1 MDKVLLITGGSR
13 GIGAATALLAATQGY
28 RICINYLTDH
38 QSAGGICSDV
48 RALGAD
54 AFTAQADVSNEDEIV
69 RLFARIDAEL
79 GPLTHLVN
87 NAATIAQSSRVETM
101 TEFRLLKMMM
111 TNVVGPM
118 LCSKQALLRMLPRHG
133 GSGGSIVNVSSAA
146 SRIGAPNEYVDY
158 AASKG
163 ALDTFTTGLAREVAG
178 EGVRV
183 NAVRPGCIFTDFHAL
198 SGDPERVS
206 KLEPGIPM
214 LRGGRAEEVA
224 EAIVW
229 LLSDK
234 ASYATGTFVDLAGG
248 R

>member
-28 RICINYLTDH
+28 RICINYLSDH
-38 QSAGGICSDV
+38 HSAEGICSDV

-54 AFTAQADVSNEDEIV
+54 AFTVQADVSNEDEIF

-118 LCSKQALLRMLPRHG
+118 LCSKHALLRMLPRHG

>member
-38 QSAGGICSDV
+38 QSAEGICSDV

>member
-38 QSAGGICSDV
+38 QSAEGICSDV

-146 SRIGAPNEYVDY
+146 SRICAPNEYVDY

-163 ALDTFTTGLAREVAG
+163 A
-178 EGVRV
+178 
-183 NAVRPGCIFTDFHAL
+183 P
-198 SGDPERVS
+198 
-206 KLEPGIPM
+206 
-214 LRGGRAEEVA
+214 
-224 EAIVW
+224 
-229 LLSDK
+229 
-234 ASYATGTFVDLAGG
+234 
-248 R
+248 